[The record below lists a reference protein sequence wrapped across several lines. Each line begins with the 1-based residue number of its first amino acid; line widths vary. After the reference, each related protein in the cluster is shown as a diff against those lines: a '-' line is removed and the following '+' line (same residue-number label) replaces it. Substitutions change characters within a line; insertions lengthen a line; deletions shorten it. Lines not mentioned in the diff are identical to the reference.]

1 MQTPDPGP
9 APGPASDPA
18 PGPTSVPA
26 PGPASGPA
34 PRRAAGARRELAG
47 WLALTVAG
55 CLLVL
60 LAAGRAWVSVAEA
73 GAEAPT
79 GGDLSPVLTPV
90 ALAGLAG
97 VVAVL
102 ATKGAGR
109 RVVGALLALCGLG
122 AGVATWTALDGS
134 GVTDWLAAHNTL
146 RGATGLSWHFVALW
160 PAVSGAG
167 ALLLAAG
174 GALAIA
180 RGGRWAG
187 MSARYERRGP
197 APAAEGDK
205 ALWDALDRG
214 DDPTDPR

>member
-1 MQTPDPGP
+1 M
-9 APGPASDPA
+9 S
-18 PGPTSVPA
+18 TSMEPEIR
-26 PGPASGPA
+26 P
-34 PRRAAGARRELAG
+34 RAAARGRELGA
-47 WLALTVAG
+47 WLAVTVLG

-60 LAAGRAWVSVAEA
+60 LAAGRTWVSVTQT
-73 GAEAPT
+73 GADAPT
-79 GGDLSPVLTPV
+79 GGDLSPVLTPL

-102 ATKGAGR
+102 ATKGVGR
-109 RVVGALLALCGLG
+109 RVVGGLLALCGAG
-122 AGVATWTALDGS
+122 AGAGTWTALDGS

-146 RGATGLSWHFVALW
+146 HGATGLTWHFVALW
-160 PAVSGAG
+160 PAVAGAG

-174 GALAIA
+174 GVLAVV

-197 APAAEGDK
+197 APADGDK